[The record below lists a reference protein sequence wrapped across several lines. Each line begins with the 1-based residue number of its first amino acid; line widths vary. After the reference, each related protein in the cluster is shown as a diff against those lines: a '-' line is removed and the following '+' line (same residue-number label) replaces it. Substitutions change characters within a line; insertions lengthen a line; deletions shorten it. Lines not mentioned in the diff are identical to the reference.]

1 MKNCLTYALMKWLR
15 EGGYLMMRRSHLAR
29 EFGITNKW
37 HPASWV
43 PHFLHRDKQHNVTQY
58 TVTDE
63 HRVKEKE
70 HGLFWAWSRLWTFDG
85 HVTGDDKAEPNGN

>member
-15 EGGYLMMRRSHLAR
+15 EGGYLMMRRSALAS
-29 EFGITNKW
+29 EFGITSKW

-43 PHFLHRDKQHNVTQY
+43 PHFLHRDKQHNITQF

-63 HRVKEKE
+63 QRVANQKRGWFRTWLSIW
-70 HGLFWAWSRLWTFDG
+70 HFNG
-85 HVTGDDKAEPNGN
+85 HVIGDDKAEPNGD